1 MRKDKWSTIR
11 DFIVRNCK
19 IVFPVILVVVVAF
32 TVVVALNANKAKA
45 EEESSPEESSS
56 GQESQQAQVDP
67 TKEQVPLTV
76 NEDQEVYAL
85 VSNYYSAR
93 GAGDMESMRAA
104 YDEISEND
112 LLYYSE
118 LAKYIDHYGELEV
131 YSKQGPAEGSV
142 IAYVYFKMGI
152 INYEEV
158 PGYETLYLNRDEN
171 GALYIK
177 NESNFTEEENSFITA
192 VNGQVDVVDF
202 NNRVNTEYNEVV
214 GANSELLEYLGLL
227 NDQVQTAVGVQIAA
241 RNAEQAP
248 PEDVEGE
255 GNEQPEGGEE
265 APPVTE
271 PPAESGPQ
279 YATATTTVNVRS
291 SDSEQAEKIGKVSG
305 GTRVEVQEI
314 RVNGWTKIV
323 YEGKDGYIKSE
334 YLQMEESAGGVEAVG
349 TVTATSAVNVRSA
362 ANETANRLG
371 VLPMGESLDL
381 LGNEGDWCKVRYNGQ
396 VGYVKAEFVTQQ

>member
-1 MRKDKWSTIR
+1 MEHDS
-11 DFIVRNCK
+11 FIVRNCK

-131 YSKQGPAEGSV
+131 YSKQGPVDGSV

-241 RNAEQAP
+241 RNAEQTV
-248 PEDVEGE
+248 PESVEGE

-265 APPVTE
+265 APTVTE

-291 SDSEQAEKIGKVSG
+291 SDSEQADKLGKVSG
-305 GTRVEVQEI
+305 GTRVEVLEI
-314 RVNGWTKIV
+314 RVNGWTKIM

>member
-45 EEESSPEESSS
+45 EEESSSEESSS

>member
-291 SDSEQAEKIGKVSG
+291 SDSEQAEKVGKVSG

>member
-1 MRKDKWSTIR
+1 MD
-11 DFIVRNCK
+11 
-19 IVFPVILVVVVAF
+19 
-32 TVVVALNANKAKA
+32 
-45 EEESSPEESSS
+45 
-56 GQESQQAQVDP
+56 
-67 TKEQVPLTV
+67 
-76 NEDQEVYAL
+76 
-85 VSNYYSAR
+85 
-93 GAGDMESMRAA
+93 SMCAA

-131 YSKQGPAEGSV
+131 YSKQGPVDGSV

-241 RNAEQAP
+241 RNAEQTV
-248 PEDVEGE
+248 PESVEGE

-265 APPVTE
+265 APTVTE

-291 SDSEQAEKIGKVSG
+291 SDSEQADKLGKVSG
-305 GTRVEVQEI
+305 GTRVEVLEI
-314 RVNGWTKIV
+314 RVNGWTKIM

>member
-19 IVFPVILVVVVAF
+19 IVFPVILVAVVAF

-45 EEESSPEESSS
+45 EEESRPEESSS
-56 GQESQQAQVDP
+56 GGESQQAQIDP

-85 VSNYYSAR
+85 VSGYYGAR
-93 GAGDMESMRAA
+93 GTGDMEAMRAA
-104 YDEISEND
+104 YDEIGEND
-112 LLYYSE
+112 LLYYAE
-118 LAKYIDHYGELEV
+118 LAKYIDHYAELEV
-131 YSKQGPAEGSV
+131 YSKQGPVEGSV

-158 PGYETLYLNRDEN
+158 PGYETLYINRNEN

-177 NESNFTEEENSFITA
+177 NENNFTQEENAFITA

-214 GANSELLEYLGLL
+214 GSNSELLEYLGLL

-241 RNAEQAP
+241 RNAEQTP
-248 PEDVEGE
+248 PESVEE
-255 GNEQPEGGEE
+255 GDEQPQEGQET
-265 APPVTE
+265 PPVTE

-291 SDSEQAEKIGKVSG
+291 SDSEQADKLGKVSG
-305 GTRVEVQEI
+305 GTRVEVQEV

-323 YEGKDGYIKSE
+323 FEGKDGYIKSQ
-334 YLQMEESAGGVEAVG
+334 YLQMEESAGGVEAIG
-349 TVTATSAVNVRSA
+349 TVTAVSAVNVRSA
-362 ANETANRLG
+362 ADETSSRLG

>member
-158 PGYETLYLNRDEN
+158 PVYETLYLNRDEN

-291 SDSEQAEKIGKVSG
+291 SDSEQAEKVGKVSG

>member
-131 YSKQGPAEGSV
+131 YSKQGPVDGSV

-152 INYEEV
+152 ITYEEV

-241 RNAEQAP
+241 RNAEQTV
-248 PEDVEGE
+248 PESVEGE

-265 APPVTE
+265 APTVTE

-291 SDSEQAEKIGKVSG
+291 SDSEQADKLGKVSG
-305 GTRVEVQEI
+305 GTRVEVLEI
-314 RVNGWTKIV
+314 RVNGWTKIM

>member
-131 YSKQGPAEGSV
+131 YSKQGPVDGSV

-241 RNAEQAP
+241 RNAEQTV
-248 PEDVEGE
+248 PESVEGE

-265 APPVTE
+265 APTVTE

-291 SDSEQAEKIGKVSG
+291 SDSEQADKLGKVSG
-305 GTRVEVQEI
+305 GTRVEVLEI
-314 RVNGWTKIV
+314 RVNGWTKIM

-334 YLQMEESAGGVEAVG
+334 YLRMEESAGGVEAVG

>member
-45 EEESSPEESSS
+45 EEESSSEESSS

-371 VLPMGESLDL
+371 VLPMGRS
-381 LGNEGDWCKVRYNGQ
+381 GGD
-396 VGYVKAEFVTQQ
+396 GYFYRVEASGPV

>member
-131 YSKQGPAEGSV
+131 YSKQGPVDGSV

-241 RNAEQAP
+241 RNAEQTV
-248 PEDVEGE
+248 PESVEGE

-265 APPVTE
+265 APTVTE

-291 SDSEQAEKIGKVSG
+291 SDSEQADKLGKVSG
-305 GTRVEVQEI
+305 GTRVEVLEI
-314 RVNGWTKIV
+314 RVNGWTKIM

>member
-32 TVVVALNANKAKA
+32 TVVIALNANKAKA

-131 YSKQGPAEGSV
+131 YSKQGPVDGSV

-241 RNAEQAP
+241 RNAEQTV
-248 PEDVEGE
+248 PESVEGE

-265 APPVTE
+265 APTVTE

-291 SDSEQAEKIGKVSG
+291 SDSEQADKLGKVSG
-305 GTRVEVQEI
+305 GTRVEVLEI
-314 RVNGWTKIV
+314 RVNGWTKIM

>member
-1 MRKDKWSTIR
+1 M
-11 DFIVRNCK
+11 
-19 IVFPVILVVVVAF
+19 
-32 TVVVALNANKAKA
+32 
-45 EEESSPEESSS
+45 
-56 GQESQQAQVDP
+56 
-67 TKEQVPLTV
+67 
-76 NEDQEVYAL
+76 
-85 VSNYYSAR
+85 
-93 GAGDMESMRAA
+93 
-104 YDEISEND
+104 
-112 LLYYSE
+112 
-118 LAKYIDHYGELEV
+118 
-131 YSKQGPAEGSV
+131 
-142 IAYVYFKMGI
+142 
-152 INYEEV
+152 
-158 PGYETLYLNRDEN
+158 
-171 GALYIK
+171 
-177 NESNFTEEENSFITA
+177 
-192 VNGQVDVVDF
+192 DF

-291 SDSEQAEKIGKVSG
+291 SDSEQAEKVGKVSG

>member
-131 YSKQGPAEGSV
+131 YSKQGPVDGSV

-241 RNAEQAP
+241 RNAEQTV
-248 PEDVEGE
+248 PESVEGE

-265 APPVTE
+265 APTVTE

-291 SDSEQAEKIGKVSG
+291 SDSEQADKLGKVSG
-305 GTRVEVQEI
+305 GTRVEVLEI
-314 RVNGWTKIV
+314 RVNGWTKIM

-349 TVTATSAVNVRSA
+349 TVTATAAVNVRSA

>member
-32 TVVVALNANKAKA
+32 TVVIALNANKAKA

-131 YSKQGPAEGSV
+131 YSKQGPVDGSV

-241 RNAEQAP
+241 RNAEQTV
-248 PEDVEGE
+248 PESVEGE

-265 APPVTE
+265 APTVTE

-291 SDSEQAEKIGKVSG
+291 SDSEQADKLGKVSG
-305 GTRVEVQEI
+305 GTRVEVLEI
-314 RVNGWTKIV
+314 RVNGWTKIM
-323 YEGKDGYIKSE
+323 YE
-334 YLQMEESAGGVEAVG
+334 
-349 TVTATSAVNVRSA
+349 
-362 ANETANRLG
+362 
-371 VLPMGESLDL
+371 
-381 LGNEGDWCKVRYNGQ
+381 
-396 VGYVKAEFVTQQ
+396 